1 MCKRIAGFFLFV
13 IAVVCVA
20 WCASAAGAQQ
30 VVVSNLYENLDA
42 NRGLA
47 DAPVTFS
54 RIGGEGDFTE
64 GITPLID
71 GKKLP
76 AQVNVLRK
84 NKDGSVRHA
93 LVSFQVPTLAPGG
106 KLKIDWLNEKPT
118 APPAFKEVVFFG
130 KGKPELKLVLTP
142 EQGKPLT
149 SDLTL
154 HLGANWRRKPVKVL
168 HDGPVMREIEIH
180 DIPVDADG
188 NKDPH
193 IEVYWRLRFFTGRKS
208 FRVAAVVERCKP
220 RIRGRHPMQYKFK
233 SVKLVSAGKVLYEEG
248 PYDHIDQMR
257 YRIVVWTDGQL
268 ENIHRR
274 PNYEYWWKNGFVPKY
289 RWVTKKTPAQVDKFY
304 GRRDEMRRH
313 NRRKQ
318 GILEHGIILRH
329 MPNTGGRWDLG
340 PYPSWTQA
348 YLLSGA
354 PKTYRWILHA
364 DGNGGGAFFVHVRE
378 KGAPGYNIFTAKPRQ
393 HDKNQRLSL
402 YRLPDGSRTPTQAD
416 HAHMPS
422 IGYISY
428 LLTGDTFYAE
438 ELSFWASYH
447 AGEWPYKGLKW
458 QGMDRSFH
466 YSLRQ
471 VTDAAF
477 ILPDTHPL
485 LPYYTKL
492 LDKCFAEM
500 NKGFVQS
507 GWRVHSPLGGPF
519 QCSGR
524 QNWVNAMR
532 CSVWMYAWVVWGL
545 DNAVKKGFAAAKPVR
560 DWAAEYIVGL
570 YTSDDEFK
578 APDGKTYK
586 IDPRDAMPYSTAIAL
601 LDTKVVDI
609 KIPVTDKRG
618 KPVLDDK
625 GKPTFKMG
633 KGVKVVNWKPKHIDN
648 YAAVWYYTKLNI
660 DNGWYPSRGLDQL
673 PDAKGVW
680 PLRPPGKGF
689 GGGKMYWVWAR
700 RVTPHFNYHLQALT
714 ALSTAIDAEI
724 PKAKEAWKL
733 ALQFG
738 AKRGKYGIQIVP
750 RRPDFAE

>member
-1 MCKRIAGFFLFV
+1 MHITITVSRLFQCGVVLAGLL
-13 IAVVCVA
+13 ALA
-20 WCASAAGAQQ
+20 CAAHGQ
-30 VVVSNLYENLDA
+30 VVVSNTYENLGPKQA
-42 NRGLA
+42 LA
-47 DAPVTFS
+47 DVPVTFS
-54 RIGGEGDFTE
+54 RIGGAGDFTE

-76 AQVNVLRK
+76 AQVNVLRR
-84 NKDGSVRHA
+84 NKDGSIRHA
-93 LVSFQVPTLAPGG
+93 LVSFVLPKLAAGG
-106 KLKIDWLNEKPT
+106 KLKIDWLNEKPPK
-118 APPAFKEVVFFG
+118 PPAFQWGVRRDKLD
-130 KGKPELKLVLTP
+130 LKLVLVA
-142 EQGKPLT
+142 EKGSMLASDVGKIVRERV
-149 SDLTL
+149 S
-154 HLGANWRRKPVKVL
+154 GRRRGKII
-168 HDGPVMREIEIH
+168 HDGDVMKELEIR
-180 DIPVDADG
+180 DIPVDATG
-188 NKDPH
+188 KKDPE
-193 IEVYWRLRFFTGRKS
+193 IEVYWRLRAFTGQEYG
-208 FRVAAVVERCKP
+208 RVTAIVERCKP
-220 RIRGRHPMQYKFK
+220 RRGAKYPMQCKFK
-233 SVKLVSAGKVLYEEG
+233 GVKVLLGDKVLYEEG

-257 YRIVVWTDGQL
+257 YRIVVWPGGRL

-274 PNYEYWWKNGFVPKY
+274 PNYGYWWKNGFVPKY
-289 RWVTKKTPAQVDKFY
+289 RWVRKKTAAEVDKFY

-313 NRRKQ
+313 TRRKQ

-354 PKTYRWILHA
+354 PKTYGWLLHA

-378 KGAPGYNIFTAKPRQ
+378 KGAPGYNVFTAKPRQ

-402 YRLPDGSRTPTQAD
+402 YRLPNGSRTPTQAD

-428 LLTGDTFYAE
+428 LLTGDKFYAD

-477 ILPDTHPL
+477 ILPDRHPL

-507 GWRVHSPLGGPF
+507 GWHVHSPLGGVF

-524 QNWVNAMR
+524 QNWVNATR

-545 DNAVKKGFAAAKPVR
+545 DNAVNKGFEAAKPVR

-570 YTSDDEFK
+570 YTSDDEFQ

-586 IDPRDAMPYSTAIAL
+586 IDPRDAMAYSTAIAL

-618 KPVLDDK
+618 KSILDEN

-633 KGVKVVNWKPKHIDN
+633 KGVKVATWKPKHIDN
-648 YAAVWYYTKLNI
+648 YAAVWYYTKLNV
-660 DNGWYPSRGLDQL
+660 DNGWYPQRGLEQL

-689 GGGKMYWVWAR
+689 GGGKMYWVWNR
-700 RVTPHFNYHLQALT
+700 RVSPHFNYHLQALT

-750 RRPDFAE
+750 RAEGFE